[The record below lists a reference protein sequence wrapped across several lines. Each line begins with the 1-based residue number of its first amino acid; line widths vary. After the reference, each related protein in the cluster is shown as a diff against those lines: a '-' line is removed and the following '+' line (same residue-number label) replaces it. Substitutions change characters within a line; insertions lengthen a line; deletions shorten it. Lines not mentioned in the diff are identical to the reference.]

1 MEDCPF
7 DSSPMLFFPF
17 CGRSPRLFVSLR
29 SILQETINQPTSQ
42 PINQPTSHAR
52 THIRHTTYDIRHM
65 SCISLCVY
73 FYISIL
79 GCFAGVFPWTL
90 FLPQCR
96 SHRCEPGR
104 RLISVNS
111 GSKMKLCGQTA
122 SAKSVLPRPASA
134 SRRKEKEKAR
144 YHIEALMINRTGL
157 CAHHVQPRLVFW
169 CVSACQN

>member
-1 MEDCPF
+1 
-7 DSSPMLFFPF
+7 
-17 CGRSPRLFVSLR
+17 
-29 SILQETINQPTSQ
+29 
-42 PINQPTSHAR
+42 
-52 THIRHTTYDIRHM
+52 M

-122 SAKSVLPRPASA
+122 SAKSVLPRP
-134 SRRKEKEKAR
+134 EKKDKAR
-144 YHIEALMINRTGL
+144 YHIEALMINRTGV
-157 CAHHVQPRLVFW
+157 CAHHLQPGLVFW
-169 CVSACQN
+169 CVSACQNCIANVHGIGDVRLSVPNCLDGQYYINPHLGLINPLR